1 MKSFIVGSFRRRR
14 AVTRR
19 EAINAC
25 LFGDAPHASVD
36 HVT

>member
-1 MKSFIVGSFRRRR
+1 MKSFIVGSFRRR